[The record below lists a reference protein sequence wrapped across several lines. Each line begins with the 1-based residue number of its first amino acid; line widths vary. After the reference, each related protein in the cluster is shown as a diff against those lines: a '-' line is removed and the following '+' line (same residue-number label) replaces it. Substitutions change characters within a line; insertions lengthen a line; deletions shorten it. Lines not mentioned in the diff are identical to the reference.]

1 MEQNQPQTSQANEI
15 DLPEL
20 ICALWSQ
27 KILILV
33 CVVVVTCMTAAYAF
47 MATPVYETTVQ
58 MLPPRV
64 SDLVGYN
71 AASELTEDAA
81 KSSSVQSSV
90 QDTDEGIKTITP
102 NEAYAIFLKHLASDT
117 VRQEFFERYY
127 LPGHSIPTDRSGIQ
141 WLHEKLDDELTI
153 IPPKKPTDLVSEIT
167 LEGHDPAVIAAWA
180 NDYVNIA
187 LARAR
192 QELLDNLAG
201 YIQVRGNSI
210 AKQITVLST
219 IARGMRDNQ
228 IVRTKDA
235 LSIAESIGL
244 EVPPAGAPLIAISG
258 QHASATNTFSNG
270 DLMYLR
276 GAKALRS
283 ELAQLEQRQ
292 NDEAYTPEL
301 PGLRKAQALLQ
312 SVELTPKN
320 LTAAIIDKAATEPED
335 PIKPQKALILA
346 LGVILG
352 IMLGLFAALMRH
364 IFRQP

>member
-20 ICALWSQ
+20 ICALWSH

-33 CVVVVTCMTAAYAF
+33 CTVVVTCIAAAYAF
-47 MATPVYETTVQ
+47 MATPIYETTVQ
-58 MLPPRV
+58 ILPPRV

-71 AASELTEDAA
+71 AATELTGDAV
-81 KSSSVQSSV
+81 KSSASSNP
-90 QDTDEGIKTITP
+90 QEAEQGIKTVTP

-141 WLHEKLDDELTI
+141 RLHEKLDKELTI
-153 IPPKKPTDLVSEIT
+153 TPPKKPTDLVSEIT
-167 LEGHDPAVIAAWA
+167 LEGQNPAIIAAWA

-187 LARAR
+187 LAHAR
-192 QELLDNLAG
+192 KELLDNLAG

-219 IARGMRDNQ
+219 IARGMRENQ

-244 EVPPAGAPLIAISG
+244 EVPPAGTPLIAISG
-258 QHASATNTFSNG
+258 QHPSTVNTFSNG
-270 DLMYLR
+270 GLMYLR

-283 ELAQLEQRQ
+283 ELAQLGQRQ

-301 PGLRKAQALLQ
+301 HDLRKAQALLQ
-312 SVELTPKN
+312 SVELTPTN

-335 PIKPQKALILA
+335 PIKPKKALILA